1 MNGQIPWIVIA
12 LCLNDEV
19 VFCPL
24 GSLAKKNNAFM
35 KNEQCFHENKRSCA
49 PLPQYKRAH
58 KTSGNMKRK

>member
-12 LCLNDEV
+12 LCLNHEV

-24 GSLAKKNNAFM
+24 GSLAKMNDAFM

-49 PLPQYKRAH
+49 LRPNTNAH
-58 KTSGNMKRK
+58 TKQAGI